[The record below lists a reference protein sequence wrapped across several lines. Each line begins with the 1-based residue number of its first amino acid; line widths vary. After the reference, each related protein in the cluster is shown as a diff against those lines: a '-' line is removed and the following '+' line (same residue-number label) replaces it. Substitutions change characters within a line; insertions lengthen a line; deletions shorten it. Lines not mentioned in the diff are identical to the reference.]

1 MSLDMYRKK
10 ILSQFGLQ
18 DVIKYS
24 IAGPGIYES
33 IKWEELETNVRQW
46 WLLYEEWEKR
56 DTVAKAYHEQR
67 LTVKGAHLQAWE
79 KGVQASPVL
88 SETPRQLGETREWER
103 SDEPAKQY
111 LASIANLPEDQRE
124 LLKPYWSIRKD
135 LKSIQERFDPKMFVP
150 EEGEKSQKTE
160 WGLHDLSAGLMHKNK
175 PISKQQYKTPSRG
188 QYFVFMPLSHA
199 GDQAVF
205 QNINRLAK
213 EFQTRKEG
221 FYNLVR
227 DIRSKM
233 TRIKLAA
240 EHDMA
245 TNFVMVARPGTDP
258 RPKFKFTLIDK
269 TDVSIRDKEK
279 GLLPPGVEFPDGKKV
294 VQIPTTPEILQAR
307 QLAAINFQSL
317 VLGELHSYGEVVV
330 AYRRHLGEGESK
342 FPKFAE
348 FDAKNQ
354 LWKVGKLGG
363 TGYNW
368 QSTGETF
375 PDQPPEPVG

>member
-1 MSLDMYRKK
+1 MSLERYRCK
-10 ILSQFGLQ
+10 ILSHFGFQ

-24 IAGPGIYES
+24 IAGPGIYQS
-33 IKWEELETNVRQW
+33 IHWNDLEEDVREW
-46 WLLYEEWEKR
+46 WRLYKEWETR

-67 LTVKGAHLQAWE
+67 LTVKGAHLKSWSMPIQAYL
-79 KGVQASPVL
+79 VL
-88 SETPRQLGETREWER
+88 SENPRRLGAQQDYER
-103 SDEPAKQY
+103 PD
-111 LASIANLPEDQRE
+111 IPENE
-124 LLKPYWSIRKD
+124 FGKTYWALRKD
-135 LKSIQERFDPKMFVP
+135 LKSIEERLDPKKFVP
-150 EEGEKSQKTE
+150 EEGGNSLKTE

-175 PISKQQYKTPSRG
+175 PISEQQYKTPSRG

-205 QNINRLAK
+205 QNINRLATAFRK
-213 EFQTRKEG
+213 ENEG

-240 EHDMA
+240 EHDMV
-245 TNFVMVARPGTDP
+245 TNFVKVARPGSD
-258 RPKFKFTLIDK
+258 RPKFKFTLLEK

-279 GLLPPGVEFPDGKKV
+279 GLLPDVEFPTGTKILGT
-294 VQIPTTPEILQAR
+294 QQTTPGILQAR

-330 AYRRHLGEGESK
+330 AYRQHVGG
-342 FPKFAE
+342 FPKFVE
-348 FDAKNQ
+348 FDKKTT
-354 LWKVGKLGG
+354 LWKVGKLVGDG
-363 TGYNW
+363 HKW
-368 QSTGETF
+368 ELTGETI